1 MLVTAWMPAGVSAA
15 EDKRLLLMVGVS
27 LLLHASVLWL
37 WKSPR
42 SNGSITISA
51 LTVLLP
57 QRTDSSPTNPPA
69 PLPPPVTK
77 PVVVAPILIPLPT
90 VAPKLAPA
98 LPSAPVSAPTPA
110 SLPAQ
115 DRASVANQGVQVVL
129 RLSAAGEVVQIFWNR
144 LPALNDEQFRRL
156 ESSVRAR
163 HYGAHLS
170 DRSITEVID
179 VRALLSLPPAHSDGF
194 NSVSP
199 APTGESGATNPL

>member
-1 MLVTAWMPAGVSAA
+1 MLVSGWMRDGEWAE
-15 EDKRLLLMVGVS
+15 EDKRLLLMVGLS

-57 QRTDSSPTNPPA
+57 QRTDSSPTI
-69 PLPPPVTK
+69 PPPPPLVTK

-179 VRALLSLPPAHSDGF
+179 VRALLSLPAVQSDGL

-199 APTGESGATNPL
+199 APTGETGATNPL

>member
-1 MLVTAWMPAGVSAA
+1 MLVSGWMRDGEWAE
-15 EDKRLLLMVGVS
+15 EDKRLLLMVGLS

-57 QRTDSSPTNPPA
+57 QRTDSSPTI
-69 PLPPPVTK
+69 PPPPPLVTK

-115 DRASVANQGVQVVL
+115 DRARWAP
-129 RLSAAGEVVQIFWNR
+129 SAACGR
-144 LPALNDEQFRRL
+144 P
-156 ESSVRAR
+156 
-163 HYGAHLS
+163 
-170 DRSITEVID
+170 
-179 VRALLSLPPAHSDGF
+179 
-194 NSVSP
+194 
-199 APTGESGATNPL
+199 

>member
-1 MLVTAWMPAGVSAA
+1 MLVSGWMRDGEWAE
-15 EDKRLLLMVGVS
+15 EDKRLLLMVGLS

-37 WKSPR
+37 WKSPH

-57 QRTDSSPTNPPA
+57 QRTDSSPTI
-69 PLPPPVTK
+69 PPPPPLVTK

-179 VRALLSLPPAHSDGF
+179 VRALLSLPAVQSDGL

-199 APTGESGATNPL
+199 APTGETGATNPL

>member
-1 MLVTAWMPAGVSAA
+1 MLVSGWMRDGEWAE
-15 EDKRLLLMVGVS
+15 EDKRLLLMVGLS

-57 QRTDSSPTNPPA
+57 QRTDSSPTI
-69 PLPPPVTK
+69 PPPPPLVTK

-90 VAPKLAPA
+90 VASKLGPA

-179 VRALLSLPPAHSDGF
+179 VRALLSLPAVQSDGL

-199 APTGESGATNPL
+199 APTGETGATNPL

>member
-1 MLVTAWMPAGVSAA
+1 MRVSAWMPAGVWAA
-15 EDKRLLLMVGVS
+15 EEDKRLLLMVGVS

-37 WKSPR
+37 WKSPH

-57 QRTDSSPTNPPA
+57 QRTDSSPTIPPA
-69 PLPPPVTK
+69 PPPPPPPVTK

-179 VRALLSLPPAHSDGF
+179 VRALLSLPPAIE
-194 NSVSP
+194 SVSP
-199 APTGESGATNPL
+199 APTGETDATNPP

>member
-1 MLVTAWMPAGVSAA
+1 MLVSGWMRDGEWAE
-15 EDKRLLLMVGVS
+15 EDKRLLLMVGLS

-57 QRTDSSPTNPPA
+57 QRTDSSPTI
-69 PLPPPVTK
+69 PPPPPLVTK

-179 VRALLSLPPAHSDGF
+179 VRALLSLPAVQSDGL